1 MKPFPKVTFLVH
13 GGPNSIEAIR
23 ARGLARQ
30 LPAET
35 TRFCFR
41 AGSRAATATAWRR
54 EVMTHPPD
62 LLYVLNTALPGA
74 VLAPWWSLTRGQRYL
89 LDTGDA
95 VFEMARQSGIGAGL
109 KLPWLWFFE
118 RLAHRQAA
126 AVIVRG
132 TRHRELLLGRGLRR
146 VEVIRD
152 GFAEQAGATPAAVAA
167 LRQRLGLADRFVVG
181 VMGSTVWSPKLRLCY
196 GWDLLEALTQLRDL
210 PVTGLLIGDGDG
222 LPWLRQR
229 AAELGVAD
237 RLVFT
242 GRIPYPEVPTYL
254 RLMDVALSTQTNNL
268 PGQVRTTG
276 KLPEYMAAERFILAS
291 RVGEAALVLPE
302 LMLLDYYGEVDRSYP
317 ARLAERVRL
326 LCGHKELLELRRSLP
341 ELARQLCDYDG
352 LSRTFAE
359 LVRQLA

>member
-1 MKPFPKVTFLVH
+1 VKPFPSVTFLVH
-13 GGPNSIEAIR
+13 GGPNSIEAVR

-30 LPAET
+30 LPRET

-41 AGSRAATATAWRR
+41 EGSRTMTAAAWRR
-54 EVMTHPPD
+54 ELNSHSPD

-74 VLAPWWSLTRGQRYL
+74 ILTPLWSLMRGQRYL

-118 RLAHRQAA
+118 RLAHRRAT

-132 TRHRELLLGRGLRR
+132 TRHRELLLSRGLRR

-152 GFAEQAGATPAAVAA
+152 SFAEQTGATTEAVAG
-167 LRQRLGLADRFVVG
+167 LRRHLGLVDRFVVG
-181 VMGSTVWSPKLRLCY
+181 VMGSTVWSPRLKFCY
-196 GWDLLEALTQLRDL
+196 GWDLLEALTRLRDL

-229 AAELGVAD
+229 AIELGVAD
-237 RLVFT
+237 RVVFT
-242 GRIPYPEVPTYL
+242 GRIPYADVPTHL
-254 RLMDVALSTQTNNL
+254 RLMDVAMSTQTNNL

-302 LMLLDYYGEVDRSYP
+302 LMLLDYNGEADLSYP
-317 ARLAERVRL
+317 ARVAERVRL
-326 LCGHKELLELRRSLP
+326 VCEHRELLEVRRSLP
-341 ELARQLCDYDG
+341 GLAKQLCDYDG
-352 LSRTFAE
+352 LSRKFAD
-359 LVRQLA
+359 LVRELG